1 MLMSDL
7 THRSLACKV
16 HLNVLIENALY
27 KFISIT
33 ITCNDLPSPVVYII
47 TILCLINKTMQIIQY
62 FITFSSAHYV
72 VLLNVM
78 QELSVLAKCVYLG
91 KLFALIMYSPFL

>member
-7 THRSLACKV
+7 THRSLACKA
-16 HLNVLIENALY
+16 HLNILIENALY

-33 ITCNDLPSPVVYII
+33 ITYTDLPSPIVYII
-47 TILCLINKTMQIIQY
+47 TILCLNKTMQIIQY